1 MLKMNGLELS
11 KVGLSFFQNIATYSM
26 SSCLH
31 FTVILCFLK
40 LRQQNQFS
48 TLRHS

>member
-1 MLKMNGLELS
+1 VLKINGLELS
-11 KVGLSFFQNIATYSM
+11 KVDLHVKNIATYSM
-26 SSCLH
+26 SSYLN
-31 FTVILCFLK
+31 FTMFLCFLK